1 MQLLICQENLAFI
14 TMFWKATRKQSV
26 VKLTIITLSYISL
39 VNEILKEIISFQN
52 LIQQAN

>member
-1 MQLLICQENLAFI
+1 
-14 TMFWKATRKQSV
+14 MFWKATRKQSV
-26 VKLTIITLSYISL
+26 VKLTIVTLSYISL